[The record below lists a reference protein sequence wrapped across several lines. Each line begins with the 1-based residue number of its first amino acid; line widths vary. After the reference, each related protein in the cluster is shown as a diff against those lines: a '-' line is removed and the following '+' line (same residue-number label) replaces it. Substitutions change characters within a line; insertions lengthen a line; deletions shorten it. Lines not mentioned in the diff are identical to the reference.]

1 MTSITTRGICFRFW
15 YRAYGSRQGKLNL
28 LQQASNEVNA
38 TVVYSLRPN
47 LDIDWR
53 EAIVYRGTVGNY
65 QFILEGIV
73 GNVLANS
80 DNIAIDDITTSEGI
94 EIHLKLKYKYNDVFS
109 FLGPCPIQRF
119 CDFESQDLCGYIN
132 DPSGSFNWTRN
143 KGTTSSWY
151 TGPPYDHTTFTSE
164 GNIEIRKNK
173 N

>member
-73 GNVLANS
+73 GNVVANS

-94 EIHLKLKYKYNDVFS
+94 EIHLKLKYKYNYVFLS
-109 FLGPCPIQRF
+109 YR
-119 CDFESQDLCGYIN
+119 SMSN
-132 DPSGSFNWTRN
+132 
-143 KGTTSSWY
+143 TT
-151 TGPPYDHTTFTSE
+151 
-164 GNIEIRKNK
+164 IL
-173 N
+173 